1 MNNKIRSIVTASL
14 LAAVTTLA
22 PMVIKVP
29 TFGTNGYVNIG
40 DAAVLISA
48 SFAAGLKLS
57 CAGWI
62 MVYALYSSLNPE

>member
-1 MNNKIRSIVTASL
+1 MRPAPTAKRIIDCLPTVL
-14 LAAVTTLA
+14 LRE
-22 PMVIKVP
+22 
-29 TFGTNGYVNIG
+29 
-40 DAAVLISA
+40 AAVLISA